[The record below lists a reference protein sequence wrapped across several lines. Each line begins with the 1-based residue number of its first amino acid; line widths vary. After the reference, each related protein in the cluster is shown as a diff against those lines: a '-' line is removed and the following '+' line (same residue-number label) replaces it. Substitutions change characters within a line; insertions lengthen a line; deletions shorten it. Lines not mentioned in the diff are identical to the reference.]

1 MCITFFLT
9 TSYAHNF
16 DPTTSYA
23 DNIFLRRVMH
33 ITLTLPT
40 SYTHNFDPH
49 DELFRYFFPNDK
61 FCT

>member
-33 ITLTLPT
+33 ITLTLLT
-40 SYTHNFDPH
+40 SYAHNFDPH
-49 DELFRYFFPNDK
+49 DELFR
-61 FCT
+61 